1 MRTWIL
7 FLTLVVFVEG
17 AVGGSRPGPDWFE
30 ADKTAATLLVTER
43 RDIVDLVGEVSASR
57 PETPQEAMV
66 KLSVLMR
73 AGMNEKAVE
82 TIEELGELCPEL
94 GNYQISSIYYR
105 ACDQYEA
112 WELVRRLLEVFA
124 EQVENVWLEN
134 RFLKHW
140 QEAGGSFDEIDGWLA
155 EMPLGRKGYWTKE
168 RMRFNEAHGRGDKLV
183 GELTEKVMKNPQNI
197 QGVLVLLDALIHA
210 GGRRGHEWDLSWI
223 AAAIKPK
230 SATEAEKI
238 ASRLKTLEQWEAGST
253 FFRRAI
259 ATPLTEREVR
269 DCADRFQVMM
279 SPEILRAI
287 FAVNAR
293 EGLAQCLMK
302 MEENDEA
309 QKWMVEAADI
319 REEHKLNMNALFAGE
334 VQAESG
340 ARVIESR
347 IKEQE
352 KFSEDDPE
360 YWRKRAEYYRG
371 RREPDNEEQALL
383 KALALA
389 EPKTRPDRPGKGYTD
404 LRSWILRD
412 YVGFLERMK
421 RVDEAIVLLR
431 KELTAAP
438 AESESSKRAARIL
451 AFDFEKHVS
460 ADDELLWKWLSEQP
474 KWEHT
479 EERLLWRMLEKAEG
493 AHLDKHFS
501 RAEKLTEEQDPTRA
515 FSLGWIMNR
524 MDNPKRSI
532 PLLQYALEHA
542 ENKEIK
548 DNAAITLFESYL
560 DIGDWSRAE
569 QIFPDAKR
577 RLSLAEETDW
587 YTRIAVKAAAA
598 GDKDDAMRIWRVA
611 ANANP
616 ARPLHI
622 RQLAKYGLKDDLAA
636 FYREL
641 AKKLPE
647 SNAPDRVFKI
657 LNDQK

>member
-1 MRTWIL
+1 MKTRIL
-7 FLTLVVFVEG
+7 LLALVSFILG
-17 AVGGSRPGPDWFE
+17 AAYGSESGPDWFE
-30 ADKTAATLLVTER
+30 ADKTAATLLVTDR
-43 RDIVDLVGEVSASR
+43 RDIADLVGELTASK
-57 PETPQEAMV
+57 PKTPLEAMV
-66 KLSVLMR
+66 KLDVLMR
-73 AGMNEKAVE
+73 AGMNERVVE
-82 TIEELGELCPEL
+82 AIEELSELCPEL

-124 EQVENVWLEN
+124 ENVEDVWLEN

-140 QEAGGSFDEIDGWLA
+140 QDAGGSFEEIDAWLA
-155 EMPLGRKGYWTKE
+155 EMPLGRKGYWIKE
-168 RMRFNEAHGRGDKLV
+168 RMRFNEAHGRGDKLLS
-183 GELTEKVMKNPQNI
+183 ELTEEVMKNPQNI
-197 QGVLVLLDALIHA
+197 QGVLVLLDALLYA
-210 GGRRGHEWDLSWI
+210 GGRRGYEWDVSWI
-223 AAAIKPK
+223 ATNVKPK
-230 SATEAEKI
+230 LARETERI
-238 ASRLKTLEQWEAGST
+238 ASRLKNLEQWEAAST

-259 ATPLTEREVR
+259 ATPLTEREIR
-269 DCADRFQVMM
+269 DYEGQFQMMM
-279 SPEILRAI
+279 SPETLRAV
-287 FAVNAR
+287 FAVNTR
-293 EGLAQCLMK
+293 EGLAKCLMK
-302 MEENDEA
+302 MGMNDEA

-319 REEHKLNMNALFAGE
+319 REEHKLNMNAFFAGE

-340 ARVIESR
+340 ARVIEGR

-371 RREPDNEEQALL
+371 RREPENEEQALL

-389 EPKTRPDRPGKGYTD
+389 EPKSRPDRTGKGYID

-412 YVGFLERMK
+412 YANFLKRMK
-421 RVDEAIVLLR
+421 RVDEAVALLR
-431 KELTAAP
+431 KELADAP
-438 AESESSKRAARIL
+438 AASESSKRAARIL

-460 ADDELLWKWLSEQP
+460 ADDNLLWNWLSERP
-474 KWEHT
+474 KWEHV
-479 EERLLWRMLEKAEG
+479 EERLLWRMLEKAER
-493 AHLDKHFS
+493 ANLDKHFS

-532 PLLQYALEHA
+532 PLLQYALEQA
-542 ENKEIK
+542 DNKEAK
-548 DNAAITLFESYL
+548 DNAALTLFESYL

-577 RLSLAEETDW
+577 RLTLAEETDW

-636 FYREL
+636 FYRDL

-657 LNDQK
+657 LKEQK